1 MYWLPEDE
9 LPLAIIEKKNGR
21 KEIVLQEDDWNKV
34 EIKMIS
40 ELFVSNQVIF
50 LQKIYYLLKIFISRV
65 PLILL

>member
-40 ELFVSNQVIF
+40 ALFISNQVIF

>member
-1 MYWLPEDE
+1 MYRLLEDE
-9 LPLAIIEKKNGR
+9 LPLAIIEKKNGK

-40 ELFVSNQVIF
+40 ELFISNQVIF